1 MPAITVFVIYHTS
14 TGEILRAH
22 TGKDDAP
29 PAAPADHAVL
39 DAGQIRVPNSRTH
52 SVDLGPPVTL
62 VAKSNEDM
70 IATARAARVVTI
82 EESLGSLD
90 VTRDAM
96 ALRSFDVTAIN
107 QRIADLEAE
116 RLDLLP

>member
-22 TGKDDAP
+22 TGKDDNP
-29 PAAPADHAVL
+29 PTPPADHAVL

-52 SVDLGPPVTL
+52 IVVVGPPPALLERSQDDV
-62 VAKSNEDM
+62 
-70 IATARAARVVTI
+70 IANAQAARKASI
-82 EESLGSLD
+82 EEALGSLD

-107 QRIADLEAE
+107 QRISDLEAE
-116 RLDLLP
+116 HATYP